1 MPKRNKNNICCPEY
15 GLTVVN
21 SSNAK
26 DIPFTLSGSNNR
38 IMANMNMYLPAK
50 DYWKS
55 RALPEYKYLI
65 DQIYDEKYIHL
76 TDLYLLF
83 NSMGFQ
89 HIYIYDPT
97 CRDCEIDDIRA
108 QQYRNQ
114 ELSEPIIQQP
124 DNTIVTNR
132 NQNTNINNY
141 NYMDDCINGV
151 CNYFKKTK
159 INGGKNKTNKKGNKS
174 NKKKSNNKKGNKSNK
189 NNKKSKK

>member
-21 SSNAK
+21 SSNVK

-55 RALPEYKYLI
+55 RALPEYKYLV

-114 ELSEPIIQQP
+114 
-124 DNTIVTNR
+124 
-132 NQNTNINNY
+132 
-141 NYMDDCINGV
+141 
-151 CNYFKKTK
+151 
-159 INGGKNKTNKKGNKS
+159 
-174 NKKKSNNKKGNKSNK
+174 
-189 NNKKSKK
+189 